1 MTFSGG
7 RANRGNR
14 TATMAA
20 GTLPAP
26 NPPAVAAQMVT
37 RAVGASIAVVL
48 LLVGLTFLPATAPK
62 AVPLSSGAAA
72 QGVGLIPGTRVINP
86 DSGRVETASAD
97 LSSSAV
103 IIGDSQAAGARGV
116 PSAQTWPLQ
125 GLRQAGLKP
134 IFRGKG
140 GIGFV
145 AHWKANGP
153 NFLEG
158 IRGGDYVLPF
168 GRPALVVIEGGGNDA
183 RLGASDAEIAANAR
197 ALIVELRKSYPA
209 SPMVM
214 IGTLSR
220 SYVDGGGRRLEV
232 DQLLGRVA
240 ASEGVDFIDVGG
252 WLTQYGL
259 GAYLAD
265 KVHLNAE
272 GHALAAP
279 LLAKE
284 LRARGLIGQY
294 PVSPAGATVRYD
306 VPGEPE
312 RK

>member
-1 MTFSGG
+1 MRIRQNTSARSARQGER
-7 RANRGNR
+7 RAP
-14 TATMAA
+14 
-20 GTLPAP
+20 LPTRAKD
-26 NPPAVAAQMVT
+26 AVT
-37 RAVGASIAVVL
+37 RAAVASIAVVL
-48 LLVGLTFLPATAPK
+48 VLVGLTFLPSTQPK
-62 AVPLSSGAAA
+62 AVHLGGGNLA
-72 QGVGLIPGTRVINP
+72 QGVSLIPGTRVINP
-86 DSGRVETASAD
+86 ESGRIETASAD

-125 GLRQAGLKP
+125 GLRQAGLTP

-153 NFLEG
+153 NFLDG

-183 RLGASDAEIAANAR
+183 RLGASDAEIADNAR
-197 ALIVELRKSYPA
+197 ALVVELRKSYPT

-220 SYVDGGGRRLEV
+220 SYLDGGGRRLEV
-232 DQLLGRVA
+232 DQLLGRLA
-240 ASEGVDFIDVGG
+240 ASMGVEFIDVGG

-284 LRARGLIGQY
+284 LRARGLIGQS
-294 PVSPAGATVRYD
+294 PVSPAGAAVRYD
-306 VPGEPE
+306 LPGASE